1 MTQYQSNGFKTRRAY
16 LTFLAAK
23 YQMPESTVID
33 WAKRLG
39 DEEDFTGLVDAI
51 EDYVED
57 EYNKVF

>member
-1 MTQYQSNGFKTRRAY
+1 MRYHGYKSRKHY
-16 LTFLAAK
+16 LEGLANK
-23 YQMPESTVID
+23 YVVPFETVLD

-39 DEEDFTGLVDAI
+39 EEEDFTGLVEAL